1 MSSKYLLLFCLVLL
15 PLLSGHAQS
24 ELKVTAT
31 GSLDGWLVVT
41 VRSLHYSPVYRE
53 VCKNP
58 YADTAA
64 HTISC
69 RKSAAAD
76 RSEIQGTGRQLTG
89 WRVLQGDGDP
99 VCRDPEVT
107 LPHKLIE
114 CHY

>member
-1 MSSKYLLLFCLVLL
+1 MSKRLLLISWVLL

-24 ELKVTAT
+24 DLKVTAT

-58 YADTAA
+58 YADTSA
-64 HTISC
+64 HTITC
-69 RKSAAAD
+69 KKPPAAD
-76 RSEIQGTGRQLTG
+76 RSEIQGVGRQLTG
-89 WRVLQGDGDP
+89 WRVLQEDGDP

-107 LPHKLIE
+107 LPDKLIA
-114 CHY
+114 CRY